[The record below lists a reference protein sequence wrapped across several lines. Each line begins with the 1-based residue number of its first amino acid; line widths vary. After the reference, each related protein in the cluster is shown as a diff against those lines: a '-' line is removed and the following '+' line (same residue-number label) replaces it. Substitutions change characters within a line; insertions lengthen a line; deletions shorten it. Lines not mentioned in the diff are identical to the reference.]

1 MKISTAKPATAFYN
15 TKKNN
20 SALTISSFLAAKT
33 LQRTLI
39 NYRVQ
44 SLPVS
49 HRHKFLRN
57 VCQLWKQETCNYFLY
72 SYFLMNFVK
81 LFSQHR
87 QTSATLI
94 GIWLI
99 AFRKGRSAAAS
110 LYLNI
115 KKKNISDWHRVKNY
129 CLQFSSR
136 IIISSRVSSL
146 AEQRLTHAFI
156 CVKTPRVG
164 LNVLPRSRLSGGRV
178 AATRR
183 QTAHTRS
190 ALMTDAAAAAAAAA
204 GIDQTAT
211 SCSCAPWWILVVSS
225 LRSKKCFPCLIS
237 SDKY

>member
-99 AFRKGRSAAAS
+99 AFRKWRSAAAS

-115 KKKNISDWHRVKNY
+115 KKKTFQIDTEWKTTVCSFHPESSFHPEFHHWLNNGSRTPLFALKHLVWDWMSSQDPDCRVVVW
-129 CLQFSSR
+129 L
-136 IIISSRVSSL
+136 
-146 AEQRLTHAFI
+146 
-156 CVKTPRVG
+156 G
-164 LNVLPRSRLSGGRV
+164 LGGRLL
-178 AATRR
+178 TRAR
-183 QTAHTRS
+183 
-190 ALMTDAAAAAAAAA
+190 
-204 GIDQTAT
+204 
-211 SCSCAPWWILVVSS
+211 P
-225 LRSKKCFPCLIS
+225 
-237 SDKY
+237 

>member
-1 MKISTAKPATAFYN
+1 
-15 TKKNN
+15 
-20 SALTISSFLAAKT
+20 
-33 LQRTLI
+33 
-39 NYRVQ
+39 
-44 SLPVS
+44 
-49 HRHKFLRN
+49 
-57 VCQLWKQETCNYFLY
+57 
-72 SYFLMNFVK
+72 MNFVK

-87 QTSATLI
+87 QTSAALI

-110 LYLNI
+110 LLFKYKN
-115 KKKNISDWHRVKNY
+115 KKKH
-129 CLQFSSR
+129 F
-136 IIISSRVSSL
+136 
-146 AEQRLTHAFI
+146 RLTQSEKLLSAVSIQNHHFIQNFITGRITAHARLYFALKRL
-156 CVKTPRVG
+156 VWDWMSS
-164 LNVLPRSRLSGGRV
+164 PRSRLSGGHV

-183 QTAHTRS
+183 QTADTRS